1 MLKLIRLGRTPVDA
15 IPEMFVMAAKEEL
28 IRHACNVIADDDVA
42 RLGLRKVFVGRWHR
56 AGRAEV
62 VHEEFLEAAHGAVA
76 IFGDGRVIVNV
87 CEQEALESGVTSRCR
102 MAEAGEAL
110 GGVANIVQGRSVGGK
125 HPLLGGFDQVRG
137 QGIEDVL
144 QDFIEL

>member
-1 MLKLIRLGRTPVDA
+1 MTGR
-15 IPEMFVMAAKEEL
+15 
-28 IRHACNVIADDDVA
+28 R
-42 RLGLRKVFVGRWHR
+42 HR
-56 AGRAEV
+56 AGHAEV
-62 VHEEFLEAAHGAVA
+62 IHEEFLEAAHGAVA

-87 CEQEALESGVTSRCR
+87 CEQEALERGVASSCQV
-102 MAEAGEAL
+102 AEAGEAL
-110 GGVANIVQGRSVGGK
+110 WGLANIVQGRSVGSK

>member
-1 MLKLIRLGRTPVDA
+1 MLL
-15 IPEMFVMAAKEEL
+15 MAAKEEL
-28 IRHACNVIADDDVA
+28 IGHAGDVIADDDVA
-42 RLGLRKVFVGRWHR
+42 RLRLRQLLVGRRHR

-62 VHEEFLEAAHGAVA
+62 IHEEFLEAAHGAVA

-87 CEQEALESGVTSRCR
+87 CEQEALERGVTSSCQV
-102 MAEAGEAL
+102 AEAGEAL
-110 GGVANIVQGRSVGGK
+110 WGLANIVQGRSVGSK